1 MQSTPVYVATFVSGA
16 VFTGKKGRG
25 VRLTAAHT
33 VSLAGAAPDDI
44 IGVLDDEPAAAGR
57 ECAVRIL
64 GSDEVIAGA
73 PFAAGA
79 KLTTDANGAW
89 VAAAAAGKYF
99 AIACEAA
106 TAAGDIVEALLIRGS
121 AA

>member
-1 MQSTPVYVATFVSGA
+1 VQSTPIYVATFISGA

-25 VRLTAAHT
+25 VYLSAAHT
-33 VSLAGAAPDDI
+33 VSLAGAAPDNL

-73 PFAAGA
+73 AFAAGA
-79 KLTTDANGAW
+79 KLTTDTNGAW
-89 VAAAAAGKYF
+89 VAAGTGGKYF

-106 TAAGDIVEALLIRGS
+106 TAAGDIVEALLVRGS